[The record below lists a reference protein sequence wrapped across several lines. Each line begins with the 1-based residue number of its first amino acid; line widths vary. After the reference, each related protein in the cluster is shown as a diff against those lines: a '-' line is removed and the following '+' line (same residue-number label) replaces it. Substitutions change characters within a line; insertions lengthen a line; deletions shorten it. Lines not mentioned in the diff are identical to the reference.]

1 VVGTYNGKAPPTADL
16 YQGLVSD
23 SEGREEGGTYRM
35 MVLLARALDE
45 YIKYV
50 SMMYERN
57 EMKTSVKDTPR
68 NTAKIAGAHQGTEAY
83 WPVHPRPK
91 IPTMRKG
98 PAAMDPHSR
107 SSGGG

>member
-1 VVGTYNGKAPPTADL
+1 
-16 YQGLVSD
+16 
-23 SEGREEGGTYRM
+23 M

-57 EMKTSVKDTPR
+57 EMKTRVKDVPR
-68 NTAKIAGAHQGTEAY
+68 KTAKMAGAHQGTEAY

-91 IPTMRKG
+91 IPMIKNG
-98 PAAMDPHSR
+98 PAAMDPQRR